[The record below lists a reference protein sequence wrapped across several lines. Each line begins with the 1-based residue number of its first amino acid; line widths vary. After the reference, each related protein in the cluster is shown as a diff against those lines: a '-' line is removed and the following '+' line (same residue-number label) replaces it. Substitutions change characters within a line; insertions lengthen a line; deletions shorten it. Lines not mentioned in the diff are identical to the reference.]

1 MSTRIRPAI
10 TVLFVAVLSLLLV
23 GVVPSAGAKN
33 DKGKICHRTG
43 SSSNPYVVN
52 SPSKGHTSGGH
63 STHPSKG
70 GRSDAGAES
79 NAPKGPTRKSGY
91 SCEGEPAIPPPPP
104 PPPPP
109 PNGVCVPPDPACPNG
124 EPVIP
129 PTNGGDGPFAGPA
142 EAIGG
147 QPTVTG

>member
-52 SPSKGHTSGGH
+52 SPRKGHTSGGH

-70 GRSDAGAES
+70 GRSDAGADS

-91 SCEGEPAIPPPPP
+91 SCEQGVNPP

-109 PNGVCVPPDPACPNG
+109 PNGNGACPPGAPNCPITPPPPPPNG
-124 EPVIP
+124 EPGIP
-129 PTNGGDGPFAGPA
+129 PFAGPA
-142 EAIGG
+142 PAIGG